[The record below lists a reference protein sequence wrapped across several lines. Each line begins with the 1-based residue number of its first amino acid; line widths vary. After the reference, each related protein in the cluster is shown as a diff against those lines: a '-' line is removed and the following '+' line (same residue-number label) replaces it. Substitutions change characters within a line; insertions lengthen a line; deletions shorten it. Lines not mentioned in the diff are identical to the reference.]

1 MSRDIAQWFKIFG
14 PIPSIPEAL
23 LVFSEERALYTSPS
37 EMVIVTIWLFTQG
50 SKVLT
55 SSDELV
61 ELVENTEWKMVAL
74 SLSLEALESLWR
86 IVEGT
91 E

>member
-1 MSRDIAQWFKIFG
+1 M
-14 PIPSIPEAL
+14 

-55 SSDELV
+55 SSGELV
-61 ELVENTEWKMVAL
+61 VLVENTEWKN
-74 SLSLEALESLWR
+74 
-86 IVEGT
+86 
-91 E
+91 